1 MLFAMLKSTC
11 MIAMLSVVL
20 CIAQVV
26 HSSEYQ
32 VYGPAEFNNSEQ
44 NITTTDRFRNRYL
57 NGFTNL
63 PASFGIT
70 AYVFMPLVA
79 TFAPEEYGA
88 FYMLLAPIFG
98 VASYPYDYDYGLLVT
113 SEFFAHGAI
122 NYFELSKDHYSNVE
136 RFGIN
141 LSMIAAMTMVDIY
154 WRQGD
159 ENKIKADNLLLN
171 FGFNTDNAIS
181 AEIHYRIE

>member
-1 MLFAMLKSTC
+1 MLKSTYI
-11 MIAMLSVVL
+11 IAVLSIVL

-26 HSSEYQ
+26 HSSESQ
-32 VYGPAEFNNSEQ
+32 VYGPAEFNDSEQ
-44 NITTTDRFRNRYL
+44 NITTTARFRNKYF
-57 NGFTNL
+57 NEFTNL
-63 PASFGIT
+63 PPSGGIT
-70 AYVFMPLVA
+70 VYVIMPLLA

-88 FYMLLAPIFG
+88 TNMLLSPIFG
-98 VASYPYDYDYGLLVT
+98 VASYPYDYDHGLLV
-113 SEFFAHGAI
+113 SGVFFGHGAI

-141 LSMIAAMTMVDIY
+141 LSMLAGITMVY
-154 WRQGD
+154 TYLHHGD

-171 FGFNTDNAIS
+171 FGFSTDNAIS

>member
-11 MIAMLSVVL
+11 MIAVLSIVL

-26 HSSEYQ
+26 HSSESQ
-32 VYGPAEFNNSEQ
+32 VYGPAEFNDSEQ
-44 NITTTDRFRNRYL
+44 NITTTDRFRNKYL
-57 NGFTNL
+57 NEFTDL

-70 AYVFMPLVA
+70 AYVITPIVA

-88 FYMLLAPIFG
+88 TNMLLSPIFG
-98 VASYPYDYDYGLLVT
+98 VASYQYDYDYALLVT
-113 SEFFAHGAI
+113 SVFFAHGAI

-136 RFGIN
+136 RFSIN
-141 LSMIAAMTMVDIY
+141 LSMLVGINMVEAY
-154 WRQGD
+154 LHHGD

-181 AEIHYRIE
+181 AEIYYRIE